1 MVEIEDLEEK
11 DGVGVKEQMS
21 GVVYVEF
28 CIDG

>member
-11 DGVGVKEQMS
+11 YGVGVKEQMG
-21 GVVYVEF
+21 GVVNVEF